1 MVILW
6 VVLGGY
12 VVFKDEF
19 SAECKVLLISIL
31 RRFGVVDSFSID
43 ISTIVK
49 EHFSTKNTVVELFKS
64 LKKSGYVLTK
74 AEYRL
79 RGRGKNIYSFT
90 QSFVDA
96 LECDLFIH
104 NAWKSDNP
112 AIDILMKNELTVSR
126 QCDKDNKV
134 FLRSSNR
141 LFLIIFILQ
150 ADGFGVVSNLSNTEI
165 SKLMGGIS
173 RDRFKSQLKALYDIG
188 VMNCHVSGVTGKEL
202 FGKVKGTF
210 FLDLTHSLFD
220 NKKPKLSS
228 LKLDFN
234 IIIDGINSTEATAL
248 HLLYKALFNL
258 DGDYICVEPLGRFNY
273 SPLIANNV
281 KQVEIKR
288 ILPLFKSKTLHDQLQ
303 LHLLD
308 NASEMLSSYWNNLDE
323 DMTAKTIKDS
333 AWLKI
338 VPVNKRES
346 FDDSNS
352 EFYELKPLI
361 TSLSIRIARKYKS
374 LMQYFLGDDFK
385 PDKVLIVPYGKY
397 GHFTERL
404 EVIYSGSEVG
414 KVTNVLV
421 DYDESVKINTGDENS
436 EVEGVKTLK
445 EIDKILLSQ

>member
-1 MVILW
+1 
-6 VVLGGY
+6 VL
-12 VVFKDEF
+12 FNSEI
-19 SAECKVLLISIL
+19 SAECKVLLISII

-49 EHFSTKNTVVELFKS
+49 EHFSTKNTVVELFKL

-79 RGRGKNIYSFT
+79 RGKGKNIYSFT
-90 QSFVDA
+90 QSFIDA

-150 ADGFGVVSNLSNTEI
+150 ADDFGVISNLSNTEI

-173 RDRFKSQLKALYDIG
+173 RDRFKSQLKTLYGIG

-210 FLDLTHSLFD
+210 FLDLTHPLFD

-228 LKLDFN
+228 LKLNFN
-234 IIIDGINSTEATAL
+234 SIIDGIESTEATAL
-248 HLLYKALFNL
+248 HLTYKTLFNL
-258 DGDYICVEPLGRFNY
+258 DGDYIYVGPLGRFNY
-273 SPLIANNV
+273 SPLIAGNV
-281 KQVEIKR
+281 KNIEIKR
-288 ILPLFKSKTLHDQLQ
+288 ILPLFKSKALHDQLQ

-308 NASEMLSSYWNNLDE
+308 NASEMLSSHWSNLDE
-323 DMTAKTIKDS
+323 DVSTKTIKDS

-338 VPVNKRES
+338 VPTTKRES
-346 FDDSNS
+346 FDNGDS
-352 EFYELKPLI
+352 EFYELKSLI
-361 TSLSIRIARKYKS
+361 ISLSFRIARRYKS
-374 LMQYFLGDDFK
+374 LMQSFLGADFK
-385 PDKVLIVPYGKY
+385 PVKVLIVPHGKY
-397 GHFTERL
+397 GFFNKHL
-404 EVIYSGSEVG
+404 EVIYSGSVDG

-421 DYDESVKINTGDENS
+421 DDKSVKINSNDKGS
-436 EVEGVKTLK
+436 EVDRLLTVK
-445 EIDKILLSQ
+445 EMDKILLS